1 MHSFGTMALGC
12 TLLDDHNKRS
22 ACYRKLRLQP
32 KPANVCWAY
41 AVDIAYGLLL
51 PGVLGVILAAVCVA
65 IIENVDGAAEFV
77 QDNVFAEQVVS
88 SLGTMLVFLVSL
100 RLGANLARNA
110 GVIGQFGNLCGAC
123 VNLAIWSR
131 SLVTSGK
138 LQVNYYAD
146 VDGGWYRTT
155 EIGLILASIPYIVK
169 FQYRYGSSGV
179 KLEQLPV
186 GADKDL
192 LARARALANPSDP
205 NNAVPPFLAMVV
217 LLGQIFDDLEHEKQ
231 IGGPELG
238 LVFNQLNAL
247 TGAEGAIGGIDGYS
261 QPGVLT
267 VLMYLLF
274 IVYFTLFTLGDIA
287 INKLWQSLWIVPV
300 LVIANFG
307 LFQVSQRYANP
318 FDIRRAHSTQK
329 PLITDATR
337 STEQAIDAIFARK
350 RIGATPVSAQAQVL
364 GSFSLGLTGRH

>member
-1 MHSFGTMALGC
+1 MQPKCA
-12 TLLDDHNKRS
+12 LLDDENKRS
-22 ACYRKLRLQP
+22 ACYRALRLQP

-41 AVDIAYGLLL
+41 VVDLGAGVLL
-51 PGVLGVILAAVCVA
+51 PGILGVVIAAVCVS
-65 IIENVDGAAEFV
+65 IVENVDGAANFIREHLYA
-77 QDNVFAEQVVS
+77 DQVVG

-100 RLGANLARNA
+100 RLGANLARNS
-110 GVIGQFGNLCGAC
+110 GVIGQYGNLCGAC

-169 FQYRYGSSGV
+169 YQYRYGAAGV
-179 KLEQLPV
+179 KLEQLPI
-186 GADKDL
+186 GADKGL
-192 LARARALANPSDP
+192 LARARALTNPTDP

-217 LLGQIFDDLEHEKQ
+217 LLGQIFDDLEHADQ
-231 IGGPELG
+231 IKGPELG

-247 TGAEGAIGGIDGYS
+247 TGAEGAIGGIDGYA

-274 IVYFTLFTLGDIA
+274 FLYFTMLALGDVA
-287 INKLWQSLWIVPV
+287 INNSWQGLWIVAV

-318 FDIRRAHSTQK
+318 FDIRRARSTQK
-329 PLITDATR
+329 PLITDAAR
-337 STEQAIDAIFARK
+337 GTEQAIDAIFARK
-350 RIGATPVSAQAQVL
+350 RMSEMAVSAETQGLAR
-364 GSFSLGLTGRH
+364 FSLGLAGRS

>member
-1 MHSFGTMALGC
+1 MASGC
-12 TLLDDHNKRS
+12 LLLDDHGKRA

-32 KPANVCWAY
+32 KPVNVCWAY
-41 AVDIAYGLLL
+41 VMDLASGVLL
-51 PGVLGVILAAVCVA
+51 PGVLGVILAAVCVS
-65 IIENVDGAAEFV
+65 IIKNVDGAAEFV
-77 QDNVFAEQVVS
+77 RDNVYAEQVVS

-123 VNLAIWSR
+123 VNLAIWAR

-138 LQVNYYAD
+138 LSINYYAD
-146 VDGGWYRTT
+146 IDGGQYRTT

-169 FQYRYGSSGV
+169 FQYRYGASGV
-179 KLEQLPV
+179 KLEHLPV
-186 GADKDL
+186 GADQNL
-192 LARARALANPSDP
+192 LARARALTNPSDP
-205 NNAVPPFLAMVV
+205 NNAVAPFLAMVV
-217 LLGQIFDDLEHEKQ
+217 LLGQIFDDLEHAKQ

-267 VLMYLLF
+267 ALMYLLF
-274 IVYFTLFTLGDIA
+274 VLYFTLFTLGDIA
-287 INKLWQSLWIVPV
+287 INNSWQSLWIVAV

-318 FDIRRAHSTQK
+318 FDIRRSRSTQK

-337 STEQAIDAIFARK
+337 GTEQAFDAIFARK
-350 RIGATPVSAQAQVL
+350 RSVPSAVSAETQQL
-364 GSFSLGLTGRH
+364 STFSLGLTGRR